1 MRTIGERVRH
11 ARKSKGLTQEALA
24 KRIGIKQ
31 PTLSGLE
38 SGKNNETAFLP
49 EIERETGFRALWLKN
64 GRGPDRVD
72 AEPEAVTGELL
83 PAGTALI
90 PQFDVRGS
98 MGEGIDVPEH
108 LDVVRHIAVS
118 IPDLRRQANF
128 TSPDNLSFIT
138 GYGNSMEP
146 TFYDGDVLLVDQGV
160 NEIKYDAV
168 YALEKGKEL
177 FIKRI
182 QRRPDG
188 SYVMLSDNKLYEP
201 QPVRRQDM
209 HEFNVRGRVVLAW
222 NAKKV

>member
-11 ARKSKGLTQEALA
+11 ARKSAGLTQEVLA

-49 EIERETGFRALWLKN
+49 EIERETGYRALWMRSGKK
-64 GRGPDRVD
+64 PEKVD
-72 AEPEAVTGELL
+72 QPAERTEGELM
-83 PAGTALI
+83 PRDAALI
-90 PQFDVRGS
+90 PQFDVRGA
-98 MGEGIDVPEH
+98 MGEGVDVPEH
-108 LDVVRHIAVS
+108 LEVVRHIAVN
-118 IPDLRRQANF
+118 IPDLRRLASF
-128 TSPDNLSFIT
+128 TSAENLSFIT

-146 TFYDGDVLLVDQGV
+146 TFYDGDVLLIDQGV
-160 NEIKYDAV
+160 QDIKYDAV